1 MHRADGAEAQVWDM
15 ISALLKEP
23 EQLRADLDRMI
34 ELERRSMRS
43 DPDREQETWLDKLT
57 EVDRKR
63 ARYQEMAADDLIT
76 FDELRAR
83 LAELDS
89 TRSVAERE
97 LQALRSHKELVD
109 ELEADRDSLL
119 DSLTGMAPNALDSLA
134 PEERHHVYKMLKL
147 RVTVS
152 LDGTL
157 EVSGAFGDD
166 FTMCKFQRGSG
177 SPSGRSS

>member
-1 MHRADGAEAQVWDM
+1 
-15 ISALLKEP
+15 
-23 EQLRADLDRMI
+23 
-34 ELERRSMRS
+34 
-43 DPDREQETWLDKLT
+43 LDKLT

-83 LAELDS
+83 LAELDN

-97 LQALRSHKELVD
+97 LQALRSHKELVG
-109 ELEADRDSLL
+109 EVEADRDSLL

-166 FTMCKFQRGSG
+166 FTMCKMQTGSG